1 MILDV
6 LRKMTDLAA
15 LKPVRTAEKNNPAIA
30 EYRKI
35 DDRQL
40 AFALGE
46 MYNTVATIGLNC
58 KKGISSDQKT
68 QDYLKEVAQYAPAL
82 VAVAQERAKAKGI
95 KVPSYAP
102 SKVMS
107 FPLTPGNGILGSCES
122 RLLELCSVFPGV
134 DKDFVERNK
143 AWRDGKDFVQ
153 PLPGNRKLVE
163 KPYNNIE
170 ECGSGYPFYIDY
182 KGGGYSIYNIE
193 PFTKPEKLSS
203 VGIYSE
209 REMAIARARV
219 ERACRNL

>member
-6 LRKMTDLAA
+6 LRKMTGLAA
-15 LKPVRTAEKNNPAIA
+15 PKRVWTAEKNNPAIA

-68 QDYLKEVAQYAPAL
+68 QDYLKEVARYAPAL
-82 VAVAQERAKAKGI
+82 VAVVQERAKAKGI

-163 KPYNNIE
+163 TPYNNVDFAFPRQLD
-170 ECGSGYPFYIDY
+170 GSYHVNYV
-182 KGGGYSIYNIE
+182 E

>member
-6 LRKMTDLAA
+6 LRKMTGLAA
-15 LKPVRTAEKNNPAIA
+15 LKPVRTAKVNNPAIA

-68 QDYLKEVAQYAPAL
+68 QDYLKEVARYAPAL

-153 PLPGNRKLVE
+153 PLLGNRKLVE
-163 KPYNNIE
+163 KPYNNVDFAFPLQLD
-170 ECGSGYPFYIDY
+170 GSYHIA
-182 KGGGYSIYNIE
+182 SVE

-203 VGIYSE
+203 IGIYSE

>member
-6 LRKMTDLAA
+6 LRKMTGLAA

-68 QDYLKEVAQYAPAL
+68 QDYLKEVARYAPAL

-134 DKDFVERNK
+134 DKVFVERNK

-163 KPYNNIE
+163 TPYNNLNFAFPRQLD
-170 ECGSGYPFYIDY
+170 GSYHIA
-182 KGGGYSIYNIE
+182 SVE
-193 PFTKPEKLSS
+193 PFTKPENLSS
-203 VGIYSE
+203 IGIYSE

>member
-6 LRKMTDLAA
+6 LRKMTGLAA
-15 LKPVRTAEKNNPAIA
+15 PKRVRTAEKNNPAIA

-35 DDRQL
+35 DDCQL
-40 AFALGE
+40 AFALVE
-46 MYNTVATIGLNC
+46 MYNTVATIGVNC

-95 KVPSYAP
+95 KVPSYEP
-102 SKVMS
+102 SQVMS

-153 PLPGNRKLVE
+153 PLLRNRKLVE
-163 KPYNNIE
+163 TPYNNVDFAFPLQLD
-170 ECGSGYPFYIDY
+170 GSYHID
-182 KGGGYSIYNIE
+182 SVE

-203 VGIYSE
+203 IGIYSE